1 MTVNQF
7 VWSALL
13 QSLSM
18 ATFTWNNF
26 IAKVLSVA
34 NKNKKQGRGMG
45 GTEFQ
50 SNKLDLICFVKIKSN
65 KMTTFVL

>member
-1 MTVNQF
+1 
-7 VWSALL
+7 
-13 QSLSM
+13 M

-26 IAKVLSVA
+26 IAKVLSEA